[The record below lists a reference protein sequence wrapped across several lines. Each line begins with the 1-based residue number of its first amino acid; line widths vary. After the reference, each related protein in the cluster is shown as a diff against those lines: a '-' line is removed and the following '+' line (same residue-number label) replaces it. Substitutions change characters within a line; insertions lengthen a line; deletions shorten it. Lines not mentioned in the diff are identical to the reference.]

1 MAAFSTIRNLLFMKI
16 SQNTVVQLHYKLS
29 DESGMLESSDQ
40 SEPLLYL
47 HGHQNMLPA
56 IEAALTD
63 KAAGDTLQLVL
74 TPGDAYGERRE
85 DAIQS
90 VMVKHLQGAKKWKAG
105 MSAVVQTEQGPRQ
118 VTIVKVGM
126 FKAEVDTNHPLAGKT
141 LTFNFE
147 VLDVRAATD
156 EEIAHGHAHGV
167 GGHHHH

>member
-1 MAAFSTIRNLLFMKI
+1 MKI
-16 SQNTVVQLHYKLS
+16 TQNTVVQLHYQLS
-29 DESGMLESSDQ
+29 DENGLLESSAQ

-56 IEAALTD
+56 IEAALAD
-63 KAAGDTLQLVL
+63 KTVGDKLDLVL
-74 TPGDAYGERRE
+74 TPEQAYGERRD

-105 MSAVVQTEQGPRQ
+105 MSAVVETEQGPRQ
-118 VTIVKVGM
+118 VTIVKMGM
-126 FKAEVDTNHPLAGKT
+126 FKADVDTNHPLAGKT

-156 EEIAHGHAHGV
+156 DEIAHGHAHGI